1 MRGWGIQG
9 FQVRFHVKTDSKTSL
24 GFIYKSKTKTNL
36 GFGFKPNLK
45 CSPISR
51 YPINQN
57 YQKLFQFLDFVNHT
71 FWASGDSVINIFWVA
86 VRFC

>member
-1 MRGWGIQG
+1 MRSWVIQG

-24 GFIYKSKTKTNL
+24 GFIYESETKTSL

-51 YPINQN
+51 HPINEN
-57 YQKLFQFLDFVNHT
+57 HQKLLQFLNFVDHK
-71 FWASGDSVINIFWVA
+71 FEASVDSVINIFWVA